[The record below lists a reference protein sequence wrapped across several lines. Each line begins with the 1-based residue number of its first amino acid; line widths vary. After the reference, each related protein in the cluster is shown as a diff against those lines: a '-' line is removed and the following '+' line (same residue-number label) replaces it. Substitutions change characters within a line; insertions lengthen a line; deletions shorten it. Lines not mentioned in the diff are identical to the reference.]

1 MYAIIKTGGK
11 QYRVEKGD
19 VIDVEKIT
27 LARSNQKTYKFDE
40 VLLLNDGKEVHVGVP
55 TVANAQV
62 EAKIVEQGKSEKV
75 IVYKYKSK
83 KDYRRKQG
91 HRQPYTRLEIT
102 KVGFKKDTAE
112 EKAE

>member
-1 MYAIIKTGGK
+1 MYAIIRTGGK
-11 QYRVEKGD
+11 QYRVQKGD

-27 LARSNQKTYKFDE
+27 PARANQKTYKFD
-40 VLLLNDGKEVHVGVP
+40 DKKVHVGTP

-62 EAKIVEQGKSEKV
+62 EAKIVEQGKCEKV
-75 IVYKYKSK
+75 IVYKYKAK

-102 KVGFKKDTAE
+102 KVGLKS
-112 EKAE
+112 EKAEAEE